1 MLHRL
6 IVDKILFA
14 LSAAT
19 GGVSIALFVTVIDV
33 PVGITSWSLVWCF
46 LLIMELLKNFLKQ
59 WEKKAQ

>member
-19 GGVSIALFVTVIDV
+19 GGVSIALFATVIDV
-33 PVGITSWSLVWCF
+33 PVGITGWSLVWCF

>member
-14 LSAAT
+14 LSAVT
-19 GGVSIALFVTVIDV
+19 GGVSIALFATVIDV

-46 LLIMELLKNFLKQ
+46 LLIMEC
-59 WEKKAQ
+59 